1 MIPCNGN
8 RAYKYYLEG
17 DKVNG
22 KRKRLCF
29 RDDQGPGCDRSEGT
43 VRRAGEANRSSG
55 NIQNPMTG
63 EDRELGELRPLF
75 ADAITRWQY
84 RFGSGLG
91 IGCAVFMSCLLRTNS
106 GFADRVLTTLVTWPN
121 FQRIL
126 RCVVTADTC

>member
-1 MIPCNGN
+1 MTGRQSRMIPCNGN

-55 NIQNPMTG
+55 NIQHPMTG

-84 RFGSGLG
+84 RFGSASG
-91 IGCAVFMSCLLRTNS
+91 IGCAVFTELTDPLGRDRNGRRRT
-106 GFADRVLTTLVTWPN
+106 GAV
-121 FQRIL
+121 
-126 RCVVTADTC
+126 